1 MNIKKLFTIT
11 LLLLTVLPS
20 SGFSQEK
27 LAQTGMK
34 FLLVSLDARVAAMG
48 DAVTALEGNS
58 SSIFFNPSAM
68 ARLNKAV
75 DVTVTQLKWIADISY
90 YGGAVAFAP
99 YNGDYG
105 VAGISFM
112 YVDYGDFYATI
123 RAPQNDLGYID
134 LGTFR
139 PNAYSF
145 GISYAKALS
154 DKFSVGG
161 NIRYASQN
169 LDASVT
175 ATDPTN
181 ASYTKK
187 SYVPSSIVY
196 DFGMLYHTGIK
207 SLDFGVSVRNFA
219 KEIKLEQEGY
229 QLPLIFQ
236 LGFAFN
242 LSDVLDLDK
251 NEHSLQIALDA
262 NHPRDFSEQIM
273 LGIDYTFMKIVSL
286 RVGMATPNDEHEF
299 TFGLGLRQTFDN
311 LDFGIDYAYIPWT
324 TFSDVHKFSLH
335 FSL

>member
-11 LLLLTVLPS
+11 LLITAS
-20 SGFSQEK
+20 ISTGFSQDK

-58 SSIFFNPSAM
+58 SSVFFNPAGM
-68 ARLNKAV
+68 ARLNKTV
-75 DVTVTQLKWIADISY
+75 DVTVTQLKWIADINY

-99 YNGDYG
+99 FDGTYG
-105 VAGISFM
+105 VAAISFM

-134 LGTFR
+134 IGTFK
-139 PNAYSF
+139 PNAFSF
-145 GISYAKALS
+145 GISYAKALN
-154 DKFSVGG
+154 DKFSIGG

-175 ATDPTN
+175 ATDPLN
-181 ASYTKK
+181 GNYTQKN
-187 SYVPSSIVY
+187 YVPSSVVF

-207 SLDFGVSVRNFA
+207 SLDFGMSVRNFS

-242 LSDVLDLDK
+242 LSDVLNLDK
-251 NEHSLQIALDA
+251 NEHSIQLALDA

-273 LGIDYTFMKIVSL
+273 VGVDYTFMKIVSL
-286 RVGMATPNDEHEF
+286 RVGMSTPNDEHEF
-299 TFGLGLRQTFDN
+299 TFGLGVKQTFDKMD
-311 LDFGIDYAYIPWT
+311 LGIDYAYIPWT
-324 TFSDVHKFSLH
+324 TFSAVHKFSLH